1 MSGSNLRRWCNLLF
15 RRVSDVLTKNLERF
29 RGDTEKQLATTRVQE
44 GAAGTHAGIN
54 FTSRLLDF
62 QDAVLIT
69 TDDGFN
75 IMYRQFSHISN
86 TFDLQKYGLFPS
98 NAKILCGL

>member
-1 MSGSNLRRWCNLLF
+1 MWIP
-15 RRVSDVLTKNLERF
+15 
-29 RGDTEKQLATTRVQE
+29 AAIRVQE

-75 IMYRQFSHISN
+75 ILYRQFSHISY
-86 TFDLQKYGLFPS
+86 TFDLQNPS
-98 NAKILCGL
+98 NAKILCSL